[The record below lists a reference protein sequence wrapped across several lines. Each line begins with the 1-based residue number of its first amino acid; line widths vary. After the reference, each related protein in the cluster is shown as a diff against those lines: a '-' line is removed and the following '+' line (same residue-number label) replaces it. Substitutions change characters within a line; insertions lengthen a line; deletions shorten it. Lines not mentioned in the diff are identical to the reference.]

1 MAEKESGF
9 RLFVSA
15 KSSASDR
22 STGRLDER
30 DAAIILPLMKQDRQI
45 DAVDRKI
52 IAALQED
59 ATLSHAELAERVGAS
74 SASCWRRIKALEAAG
89 VLAGT
94 VRLVD
99 PEKVGRGVN
108 VLCNI
113 RMRSHAQEARR
124 AFEQFVEGRPEIVE
138 CFSMSGEWDYLMR
151 IVVADVA
158 DYNRFLMMTLLGH
171 PSVAGA
177 ASHFALSMTKFT
189 TALPV

>member
-1 MAEKESGF
+1 
-9 RLFVSA
+9 
-15 KSSASDR
+15 
-22 STGRLDER
+22 
-30 DAAIILPLMKQDRQI
+30 MKQDGQI
-45 DAVDRKI
+45 DAIDRKI

-59 ATLSHAELAERVGAS
+59 ATLSHADLAERVGAS
-74 SASCWRRIKALEAAG
+74 SASCWRRIKALESAG
-89 VLAGT
+89 VLVGT

-124 AFEQFVEGRPEIVE
+124 AFEQFVDGRPEIVE
-138 CFSMSGEWDYLMR
+138 CFSMSGEWDYLLR
-151 IVVADVA
+151 VVVADVA

-171 PSVAGA
+171 PSVSGA